1 LIALFFFVR
10 EAVFRGMTSTK
21 PTFGGRVKRY
31 FQEKTTKRRVLL
43 SLLFF
48 FILSGG
54 AHTVKRG

>member
-1 LIALFFFVR
+1 
-10 EAVFRGMTSTK
+10 MTSTK

-31 FQEKTTKRRVLL
+31 FQEKTTKRRALL